1 MEFLMW
7 EIAFAIV
14 LSLLLPSVFL
24 KLLSVTPNFEAHEKV
39 GVIGCGHDH
48 GVKSDSKIC
57 ETDEVVQIV
66 GKIDEFGDKSI
77 LGKIR
82 VPKIVDVDRGSPKI
96 RNSKT
101 IDEESSVY
109 NEIELV
115 NLAEDHVVDGSN
127 KVVVNI
133 SEIEVE
139 LVEYDSSRVLN
150 AEKVEILQFENNYN
164 EIDESGRNE
173 DIGENKDLWED
184 EDDWEE
190 IERTELEKRF
200 GAAVVFVESRSND
213 NSLSDEVKMKLHGY
227 YRIATQGPCHEPQ
240 PLTLKFSSARAK
252 CYGYSISFFDVF
264 NRVIS
269 ARIAWR
275 QLGIMSPEQAMEQYI
290 SLLSESIPYWI
301 AEYPSVM
308 DNAEPASEEIHASA
322 KLPS

>member
-1 MEFLMW
+1 MW

-39 GVIGCGHDH
+39 GVIGCGHDR
-48 GVKSDSKIC
+48 GVKSDSKIW

-66 GKIDEFGDKSI
+66 GKVDEFGDKSI

-82 VPKIVDVDRGSPKI
+82 VPEIVDVNRGSPKI

-115 NLAEDHVVDGSN
+115 NLADDHVVDESN
-127 KVVVNI
+127 KGVVNMN
-133 SEIEVE
+133 EIEVE
-139 LVEYDSSRVLN
+139 LVECDSSRVLN
-150 AEKVEILQFENNYN
+150 AEEVEISQFEKNYN
-164 EIDESGRNE
+164 EIDE
-173 DIGENKDLWED
+173 NKDLLED

-200 GAAVVFVESRSND
+200 GAAVVFVGSRSND
-213 NSLSDEVKMKLHGY
+213 NSLGNEVKMKLHGY
-227 YRIATQGPCHEPQ
+227 YRIATQGHCHESQ

-252 CYGYSISFFDVF
+252 
-264 NRVIS
+264 
-269 ARIAWR
+269 W
-275 QLGIMSPEQAMEQYI
+275 
-290 SLLSESIPYWI
+290 
-301 AEYPSVM
+301 
-308 DNAEPASEEIHASA
+308 
-322 KLPS
+322 

>member
-252 CYGYSISFFDVF
+252 W
-264 NRVIS
+264 
-269 ARIAWR
+269 IAWR

-308 DNAEPASEEIHASA
+308 VFYLVSFCSVGLNVMNQSSFILFLLN
-322 KLPS
+322 LPI